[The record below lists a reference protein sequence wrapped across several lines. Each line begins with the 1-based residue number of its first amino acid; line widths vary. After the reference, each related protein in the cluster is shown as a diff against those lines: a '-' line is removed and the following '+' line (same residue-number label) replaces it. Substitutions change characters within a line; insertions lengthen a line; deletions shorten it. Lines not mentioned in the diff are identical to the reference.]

1 MSTYSPITKILVF
14 HRKHSYDNYIF
25 EESTLQCMKRKE
37 IKVIWALGSKGSFY
51 KVWMELLASLLFQT
65 LTTQCRCPVLA
76 ICRKNVKKNPMHG
89 NAVQILYTKITGIT
103 PLVGIQSTSSTM

>member
-37 IKVIWALGSKGSFY
+37 IKVIWAFGEMDNYRSR
-51 KVWMELLASLLFQT
+51 ASRIT
-65 LTTQCRCPVLA
+65 
-76 ICRKNVKKNPMHG
+76 RK
-89 NAVQILYTKITGIT
+89 
-103 PLVGIQSTSSTM
+103 